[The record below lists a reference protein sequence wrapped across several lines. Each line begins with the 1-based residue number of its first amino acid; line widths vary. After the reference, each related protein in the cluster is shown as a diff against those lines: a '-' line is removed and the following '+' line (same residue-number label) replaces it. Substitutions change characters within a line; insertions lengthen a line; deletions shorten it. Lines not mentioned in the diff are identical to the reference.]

1 MNKHQLARIFAQ
13 PPELLTKRLLLRKLV
28 VSDYADM
35 YEYSRLEEVTRY
47 LVWEPHPDE
56 HYTARYLD
64 TVQAQ
69 YRNGEFYDW
78 GVEWRE
84 TGKLIGTCGF
94 TSFDL
99 PNKRAEVG
107 YVINPAFSGRGVA
120 TEALMAVLDYAFNE
134 LKLHRVEAKYIYGN
148 DASRRVMEK
157 CSMTFEGILRGYM
170 YIKREFRDIGI
181 CSILADEFKRIYGSL
196 RFYQRKPAQ
205 GAGKSPGFFNFFS
218 KEWFMA

>member
-181 CSILADEFKRIYGSL
+181 CSILTDEFKRIYGSA
-196 RFYQRKPAQ
+196 RYYQRKPAQ
-205 GAGKSPGFFNFFS
+205 GAGPGFFNFFS